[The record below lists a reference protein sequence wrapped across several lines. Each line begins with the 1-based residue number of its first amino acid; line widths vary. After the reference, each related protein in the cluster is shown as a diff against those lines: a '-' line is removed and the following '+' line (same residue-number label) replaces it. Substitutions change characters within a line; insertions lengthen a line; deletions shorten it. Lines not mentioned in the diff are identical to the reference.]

1 MVGASIKNKTFARVL
16 TNMEQKKSLEISRW
30 RKVGKAYGR
39 YLAIH
44 RKFED
49 SEVLTLGVCYRE
61 NFACMHL
68 TDL

>member
-1 MVGASIKNKTFARVL
+1 
-16 TNMEQKKSLEISRW
+16 MEQKKSLEISRW
-30 RKVGKAYGR
+30 RKVGKSYGR
-39 YLAIH
+39 YLAIY

-61 NFACMHL
+61 NFAHMHL